1 MPYVILVL
9 SWVVYFVVHSL
20 LASNPIKEFFAKKL
34 KTKFH
39 FYRIG
44 YNIIAGAGLL
54 GLLFLNGSISAT
66 PFFESIGPVRYL
78 SLLLATF
85 GVFVINAA
93 FRQYKLSSFLGFRE
107 EGEGFST
114 NGILN
119 KVRHPIYSGTILI
132 VLGFFLFNPNLPTLI
147 SLICIFLYL
156 AIGIQLEERKL
167 IQKFGDTYL
176 VYKKRVPMLA
186 PRIF

>member
-1 MPYVILVL
+1 MSFVILIF
-9 SWVVYFVVHSL
+9 SWGAYFVVHSL
-20 LASNPIKEFFAKKL
+20 LASNFIKEFFAKRL
-34 KTKFH
+34 KANFH

-44 YNIIAGAGLL
+44 YNIIASAGLL
-54 GLLFLNGSISAT
+54 GVLFLNGSISAT
-66 PFFESIGPVRYL
+66 PFFESVGAVRYV
-78 SLLLATF
+78 SLMLATF

-93 FRQYKLSSFLGFRE
+93 FRQYKLSSFLGFNK

-132 VLGFFLFNPNLPTLI
+132 TIGFFLFNPNLPTLI
-147 SLICIFLYL
+147 SLICIFIYL
-156 AIGIQLEERKL
+156 AVGIQLEERKL

-176 VYKKRVPMLA
+176 EYKKRVPMLA
-186 PRIF
+186 PRLF